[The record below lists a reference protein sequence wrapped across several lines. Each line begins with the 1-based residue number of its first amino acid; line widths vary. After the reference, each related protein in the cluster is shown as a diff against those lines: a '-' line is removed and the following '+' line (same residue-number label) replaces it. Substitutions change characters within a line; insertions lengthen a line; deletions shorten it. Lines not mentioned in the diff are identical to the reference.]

1 MGCGSSKATP
11 IVPTPQ
17 RLVLPLPDG
26 DAPESVVSRSVTVGK
41 QISLVDG
48 KYARCELTLDN
59 TTTKLVGTLKPE
71 PNERLE
77 RRPSDDG
84 AYTTEQIL
92 ANLPVLPTKA
102 GARLLV
108 DLRLLDVTANRL
120 PDDAK
125 AELREVAAV
134 RGDEVLIDLGDDDG
148 K

>member
-17 RLVLPLPDG
+17 RLLLPLPDG
-26 DAPESVVSRSVTVGK
+26 DAPESVVSRSVSVGK
-41 QISLVDG
+41 QLSLVDG

-108 DLRLLDVTANRL
+108 DL
-120 PDDAK
+120 
-125 AELREVAAV
+125 
-134 RGDEVLIDLGDDDG
+134 DDG
-148 K
+148 RRLTPAGAAARRLEAVL

>member
-17 RLVLPLPDG
+17 RLLLPLPDG
-26 DAPESVVSRSVTVGK
+26 DAPESVVSRSVSVGK
-41 QISLVDG
+41 QLSLVDG

-102 GARLLV
+102 GARLLEAPT
-108 DLRLLDVTANRL
+108 LRARRL
-120 PDDAK
+120 CRSHRPLPA
-125 AELREVAAV
+125 RHRHRRRV
-134 RGDEVLIDLGDDDG
+134 
-148 K
+148 